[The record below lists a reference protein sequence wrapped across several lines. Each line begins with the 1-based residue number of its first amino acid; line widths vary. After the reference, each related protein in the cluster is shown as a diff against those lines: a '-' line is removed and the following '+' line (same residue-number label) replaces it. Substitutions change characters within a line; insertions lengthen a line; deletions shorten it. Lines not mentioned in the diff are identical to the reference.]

1 MTWHTCTTMA
11 PLCALLL
18 RPQSHSSMVRRRAPG
33 RLPPAVWASPQSPYK
48 ASPNALCV
56 DPQTRHET
64 RQYQY
69 ARTALFG
76 EFGEPIRFRGA
87 ARQYTF
93 RSDLCSSSF

>member
-11 PLCALLL
+11 PLPLRSPVAPAAAL
-18 RPQSHSSMVRRRAPG
+18 QHGEEASAWS
-33 RLPPAVWASPQSPYK
+33 PAAWASPQSPYK
-48 ASPNALCV
+48 ARPNALCV

-64 RQYQY
+64 RQY